1 MRHRLRKAVPFLRED
16 QKNQFEFDVVQL
28 PVTTVEDLQKK
39 SDKIMKKVE
48 EEMKDFDLSKS
59 ESNEN
64 SKVDMTNNEQLE
76 IPFPED

>member
-1 MRHRLRKAVPFLRED
+1 
-16 QKNQFEFDVVQL
+16 
-28 PVTTVEDLQKK
+28 
-39 SDKIMKKVE
+39 MKKVE